1 MADDAPKNNDPTGEN
16 PREPGDATEGADAE
30 ATDPVAEVPS
40 QEPSEEST
48 AEVETRSGDPVTGA
62 GSYSL
67 RGAAGAN
74 DTVGGP
80 DTTEVPPG
88 GRHETAEQPASET
101 TAPASAPR
109 RGWLVVVAAALV
121 GALVGGGV
129 AAGVM
134 ALDDDDEDA
143 PARAERRPN
152 TSQVESTADVQAILA
167 EVEPA
172 VVAVRTR
179 SLDLNFFL
187 EPVPSEGAGT
197 GFIISPDGVIV
208 TNNHVIEGA
217 QAIQVVVPGGE
228 TLEAVVLGRD
238 PEHDVAVIKVEGDD
252 LPTASLGDSSILE
265 VGDDVIAIG
274 NALALAG
281 GPTVTKGIV
290 SALDRTLAADGGVQ
304 LSDMIQTDAAI
315 NPGNSGGPLVNER
328 GEVIG
333 INTAI
338 IAGAENLGFAM
349 AIDAVKPIIDD
360 LREGRV
366 VTRPFLGVQTIT
378 VDEQVAQQF
387 GIDVDEG
394 ALVVEIVPG
403 SAAEL
408 AGVRRGDVIV
418 ELAGDS
424 VETSQDVAAAVRDRE
439 PGEEVEIVVVRGDDR
454 ETLTAV
460 LGRRATGR

>member
-1 MADDAPKNNDPTGEN
+1 
-16 PREPGDATEGADAE
+16 
-30 ATDPVAEVPS
+30 
-40 QEPSEEST
+40 
-48 AEVETRSGDPVTGA
+48 
-62 GSYSL
+62 
-67 RGAAGAN
+67 
-74 DTVGGP
+74 
-80 DTTEVPPG
+80 
-88 GRHETAEQPASET
+88 
-101 TAPASAPR
+101 
-109 RGWLVVVAAALV
+109 
-121 GALVGGGV
+121 
-129 AAGVM
+129 
-134 ALDDDDEDA
+134 
-143 PARAERRPN
+143 
-152 TSQVESTADVQAILA
+152 
-167 EVEPA
+167 
-172 VVAVRTR
+172 
-179 SLDLNFFL
+179 
-187 EPVPSEGAGT
+187 
-197 GFIISPDGVIV
+197 
-208 TNNHVIEGA
+208 
-217 QAIQVVVPGGE
+217 
-228 TLEAVVLGRD
+228 
-238 PEHDVAVIKVEGDD
+238 
-252 LPTASLGDSSILE
+252 
-265 VGDDVIAIG
+265 
-274 NALALAG
+274 
-281 GPTVTKGIV
+281 
-290 SALDRTLAADGGVQ
+290 VQ